1 MIRSISDYLIDIQ
14 EQNSKAI
21 KAVYRILEYDTED
34 YIKIQNLLQY
44 NHNILQEIANSNNN
58 ISQKKEAIIKY
69 CYREFIQLNKLMLSQ
84 SGIKKLDCLV
94 RYCNLNKEENKDIHS
109 KEIEPLITSLT
120 SYQIQ
125 RQELKILLRESS
137 LVITAV
143 PIEFRAVI
151 RRLMLILD
159 VHKIPYNSTRNMIL
173 RDDEDAF
180 EFAFDNT
187 KDDYIHVGA
196 EDNDPYDRPFYLIVE
211 GVIANKNLNRKVHV
225 VLLPNY
231 GHIKARNAM
240 LEVENFKGVGINYS
254 EILIVGIAGGIDKDK
269 VITIGDLVISKDI
282 YGSETKKA
290 TPDIEETETNEKKE
304 ETGIDLSFRSIR
316 RYKGNTTD
324 LDFATWK
331 PTIFEQP
338 PTNKGDIQGFK
349 SVFSQ
354 DYISIDTLS
363 KAQWFKEKLWNEFPT
378 CKVIEMEA
386 FGVTSFV
393 MEKNIAKPVII
404 IKSICDYGDYRKNK
418 VWQPY
423 CADVAASFL
432 EDYLINKQINKTL

>member
-21 KAVYRILEYDTED
+21 KAVYRILEYDNED

-44 NHNILQEIANSNNN
+44 NHNILQEIANSNNI

-69 CYREFIQLNKLMLSQ
+69 GYREFIQLNKLMLSQ
-84 SGIKKLDCLV
+84 SGIKKLECLL
-94 RYCNLNKEENKDIHS
+94 RYSMLNKEENKDIHS
-109 KEIEPLITSLT
+109 KEIEPLITSLD

-125 RQELKILLRESS
+125 RQKLKKLLRESS

-187 KDDYIHVGA
+187 KDDYIHIGA

-225 VLLPNY
+225 VLLPN
-231 GHIKARNAM
+231 
-240 LEVENFKGVGINYS
+240 
-254 EILIVGIAGGIDKDK
+254 
-269 VITIGDLVISKDI
+269 
-282 YGSETKKA
+282 
-290 TPDIEETETNEKKE
+290 
-304 ETGIDLSFRSIR
+304 
-316 RYKGNTTD
+316 
-324 LDFATWK
+324 
-331 PTIFEQP
+331 
-338 PTNKGDIQGFK
+338 
-349 SVFSQ
+349 
-354 DYISIDTLS
+354 
-363 KAQWFKEKLWNEFPT
+363 
-378 CKVIEMEA
+378 
-386 FGVTSFV
+386 
-393 MEKNIAKPVII
+393 
-404 IKSICDYGDYRKNK
+404 
-418 VWQPY
+418 
-423 CADVAASFL
+423 
-432 EDYLINKQINKTL
+432 